1 MFYYRKGKLDVL
13 SQQFLCILL
22 CSLLLLIDTNTILY
36 VVLHTNDEKNL
47 NGINAMPTHLQS
59 KPRISY
65 NRTFNNTLTL
75 VVNKHIGSVA
85 LL

>member
-1 MFYYRKGKLDVL
+1 M
-13 SQQFLCILL
+13 
-22 CSLLLLIDTNTILY
+22 Y

-59 KPRISY
+59 KPQILY
-65 NRTFNNTLTL
+65 NRTFNDTLTL